1 MQQRLENN
9 GPFDA
14 HAFALLLAQARSGRQ
29 YVHAESQELVMNL
42 AQQMWQGNSYPL
54 NTEVSLV
61 ESGLQPHG
69 ALYLF
74 TGVWNQV

>member
-1 MQQRLENN
+1 
-9 GPFDA
+9 
-14 HAFALLLAQARSGRQ
+14 
-29 YVHAESQELVMNL
+29 VMNL